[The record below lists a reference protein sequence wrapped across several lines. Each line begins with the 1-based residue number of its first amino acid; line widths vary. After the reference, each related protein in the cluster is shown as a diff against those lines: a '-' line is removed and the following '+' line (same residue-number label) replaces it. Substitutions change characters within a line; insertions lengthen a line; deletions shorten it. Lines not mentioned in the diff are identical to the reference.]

1 MKKLQLALIA
11 AALAGISQAS
21 AALYEVTFTGA
32 DIWNM
37 SPDAAALAANQQS
50 APRRYS
56 TFNNATTGA
65 PDGTGPRVVQATT
78 YGVNGPTPSTVA
90 NLGFNTWAAS
100 PAGQSFAFQ
109 SINLWGAGGAAAA
122 YFGET
127 YQSIGTPAPDYG
139 VSSWTLVSA
148 PAGWTGGIVEGGQSY
163 SASATQAFPVWR
175 FGTGAALS
183 QANAATI
190 GSWTY
195 IVDIANPATAFL
207 PNGEL
212 AVFFGGYSDDNN
224 GAGAGNYEISG
235 VMDLTATP
243 VPEPTTMIAGALLL
257 LPFGASTLRRMRK
270 TRTA

>member
-1 MKKLQLALIA
+1 MKKLQIAIIA
-11 AALAGISQAS
+11 AALGGMSQAS

-32 DIWNM
+32 DIWAM
-37 SPDAAALAANQQS
+37 SADNALQTAGQQT

-56 TFNNATTGA
+56 TFDSAPGV
-65 PDGTGPRVVQATT
+65 PDGNGPRVVQATT
-78 YGVNGPTPSTVA
+78 YGVNGPTASTVA
-90 NLGFNTWAAS
+90 NLGFNAWAAS
-100 PAGQSFAFQ
+100 SAGQAFAFQ

-195 IVDIANPATAFL
+195 VVDIANPATAFL

-224 GAGAGNYEISG
+224 MAGADNYEISG

-257 LPFGASTLRRMRK
+257 LPFGASTLRMLRK